1 MKIIC
6 KNIHW
11 DTDGQEVDLPDTVEI
26 DDPTDEL
33 IDDIDGDTGALADY
47 LSDKYE
53 FCVKD
58 FQSVMAVSNGWGEIR
73 CDYLCEDRDDR
84 FWRVDAWK
92 TGDDNEE
99 GKVIAYIDDLTFRV
113 LYIDPVARTD
123 EYAQE
128 VIRDKIEELREEKP
142 VSDRVR
148 EWLAEEED

>member
-6 KNIHW
+6 KDIFW
-11 DTDGQEVDLPDTVEI
+11 DTDGQETDLPDTVEI
-26 DDPTDEL
+26 DDPTDEM
-33 IDDIDGDTGALADY
+33 IEDWDGSNGVLADY

-58 FQSVMAVSNGWGEIR
+58 FRPVMAVSNGWSEIR

-92 TGDDNEE
+92 TDDDNEE
-99 GKVIAYIDDLTFRV
+99 GKVIAYIDDLTLRV

-128 VIRDKIEELREEKP
+128 VIRDRIEELREEKS
-142 VSDRVR
+142 VSDRVH